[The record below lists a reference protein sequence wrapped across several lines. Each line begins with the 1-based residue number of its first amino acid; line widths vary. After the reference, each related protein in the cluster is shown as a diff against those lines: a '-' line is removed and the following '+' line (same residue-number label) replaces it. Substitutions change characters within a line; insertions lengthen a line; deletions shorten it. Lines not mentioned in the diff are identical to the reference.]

1 MIPWLSWMLSRC
13 TYDCGFLDSSV
24 NVLVLIVLD
33 ATIEK
38 ARLLVRIDLAVSCVP
53 PVVFLE
59 GVLPMDQLWSIKEW
73 VHHISMER
81 FIFVV
86 SINI

>member
-1 MIPWLSWMLSRC
+1 MPSHC
-13 TYDCGFLDSSV
+13 TSDCVCLGSLG

-53 PVVFLE
+53 LVVFLE
-59 GVLPMDQLWSIKEW
+59 AVLLMDRLWSIKDSA
-73 VHHISMER
+73 HRILMER
-81 FIFVV
+81 YISVACTN
-86 SINI
+86 S